1 MEINEKYQVL
11 AAEIA
16 TKLELK
22 EHYESLGYSVCEE
35 YRIGE
40 FLFDLYVEKEDS
52 KIAFEFKRRD
62 NHFSSRNRFE
72 EIRKYLQ
79 EQGIRFKVV
88 IVPRPVK
95 RQIEVDGIEQT
106 IFESFLLDMPSELD
120 ELSTHTIPQEV
131 NEVSINSITLR
142 DYGYVEIAGSSE
154 IIVELGYGSRSDDVT
169 FTDSYPF
176 AFKGVWKYENDGK
189 LKLQEL
195 TELEFDTS
203 SFNE

>member
-22 EHYESLGYSVCEE
+22 EHYESLGYSVYEE
-35 YRIGE
+35 YRIGDV
-40 FLFDLYVEKEDS
+40 LLDLYVEKEDS
-52 KIAFEFKRRD
+52 RIAFEFKRR
-62 NHFSSRNRFE
+62 NNNFSSRNRFE
-72 EIRKYLQ
+72 EIRRYLQ
-79 EQGIRFKVV
+79 KQGVRLKVV

-131 NEVSINSITLR
+131 NEVSINSIKLH
-142 DYGYVEIAGSSE
+142 DDGYVEIAGSSDVT
-154 IIVELGYGSRSDDVT
+154 VELGYGSRSDDVSFIDT
-169 FTDSYPF
+169 LPFT
-176 AFKGVWKYENDGK
+176 FKGVWRYENDGK
-189 LKLQEL
+189 LILQEF
-195 TELEFDTS
+195 TGLEFDTS
-203 SFNE
+203 SFDK